1 MAAFNARADG
11 SKAVAQAVQRHTLPD
26 PGCIR
31 RSSNS
36 PLRCRSSFGLP
47 GLDQEKQPAFLKGYC
62 DIETP
67 ARHPPLSLEAA
78 AASSRRSTTV
88 QNHILVRS
96 TSNSCRANAVEAHS
110 G

>member
-11 SKAVAQAVQRHTLPD
+11 SKAVAQAVKRHTLPD

-31 RSSNS
+31 RSWNS

-47 GLDQEKQPAFLKGYC
+47 GIDQEKQPAFLKGYC

-67 ARHPPLSLEAA
+67 ARHPPLSLEHFSIRLGVA
-78 AASSRRSTTV
+78 
-88 QNHILVRS
+88 
-96 TSNSCRANAVEAHS
+96 
-110 G
+110 